1 MQINKNSTNTESTHS
16 RSLTQTRAC
25 AAGCH
30 KGDVQDMRSK
40 ESCRYRTISTIIH
53 VTSCSAVTF
62 LLYPSPSSAGSNLS
76 DTPTEVRWMVRVRKL
91 WDVTSRQVTSRWCK
105 WGGVGG
111 VGRGVTRYKGGKWMQ
126 WEAHKTVWR
135 HQTAGSTRLFTN
147 DFCDVTRSLISRIII
162 NASALGCSSGNV
174 KGRLSPEQN

>member
-1 MQINKNSTNTESTHS
+1 MRS
-16 RSLTQTRAC
+16 RLSQRWCTRHEIKKK
-25 AAGCH
+25 AAGIA
-30 KGDVQDMRSK
+30 
-40 ESCRYRTISTIIH
+40 RYPPSSTSPAAQRWRFFSIH
-53 VTSCSAVTF
+53 P
-62 LLYPSPSSAGSNLS
+62 LSSAGSNLS

-111 VGRGVTRYKGGKWMQ
+111 VSRGVTRYKGGKWMQ

-147 DFCDVTRSLISRIII
+147 DFCDVTRSRIII